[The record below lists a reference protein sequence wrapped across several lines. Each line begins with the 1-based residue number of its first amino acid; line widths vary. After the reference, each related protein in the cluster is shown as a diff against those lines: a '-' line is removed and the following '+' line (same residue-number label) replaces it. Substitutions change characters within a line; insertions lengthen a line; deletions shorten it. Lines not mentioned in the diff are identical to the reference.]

1 MEDIALDIHVREH
14 TKAAVEAVRD
24 LLPEDI
30 KVVHEYGCT
39 NGQGTEW
46 LVGEFDTVIGF
57 DIDDK
62 NIENGKE
69 MHPNLDLQVRDLRH
83 PKGNADLVLVAHVLE
98 GPYKIDPMEA
108 IDNLRKFCRFLLL
121 AIHPDE
127 HNKFLGVL
135 TDWEHNLTPFTI
147 SRVQLDPPV
156 TPQCSK
162 ADTIF
167 LLRGHLA

>member
-39 NGQGTEW
+39 NGQGTAW
-46 LVGEFDTVIGF
+46 LAEQFDTVVGF
-57 DIDDK
+57 DIDEK
-62 NIENGKE
+62 NIERGRE
-69 MHPNLDLQVRDLRH
+69 MHPELELVVQDVCH
-83 PKGNADLVLVAHVLE
+83 PQENADLILVAHVIE
-98 GPYKIDPMEA
+98 GPYKIDPIPT
-108 IDNLRKFCRFLLL
+108 IDNLRKFCSFLLL
-121 AIHPDE
+121 AMHTNESHKWGP
-127 HNKFLGVL
+127 L
-135 TDWEHNLTPFTI
+135 TDWEHNLVPFTI

-156 TPQCSK
+156 TPSCTNPDSV
-162 ADTIF
+162 F